1 MLTLRL
7 SKELEQLLDDEASRR
22 GINRSALIRLALIRF
37 LKESRRNALQQG
49 MLAEAQARY
58 APEAGNRP
66 EDWLDAALGDGLD
79 ANEEPW
85 WN

>member
-7 SKELEQLLDDEASRR
+7 NKELEQLLDEEANRR

-37 LKESRRNALQQG
+37 LKESRRQELQQG

-58 APEAGNRP
+58 AQDTGDRP

-79 ANEEPW
+79 TTEEPW
-85 WN
+85 WS